1 MDTPAR
7 TIERLFT
14 LAAVGSA
21 FGAGFLLLEASTCND
36 TVVAGSGN
44 LDIATA
50 CLEPVSVNI
59 GRALLG
65 LAAILGILVTQA
77 WFARSSNQRTWLSR
91 IFDDRTEAEVRLDA
105 EDASDDVE
113 DMGEGWAKLEERM
126 LASRVEEE

>member
-21 FGAGFLLLEASTCND
+21 FGAGFLLLESSNCND
-36 TVVAGSGN
+36 SLDVAITCAESSSVDVGRV
-44 LDIATA
+44 LLAIA
-50 CLEPVSVNI
+50 
-59 GRALLG
+59 ALLG
-65 LAAILGILVTQA
+65 LVVTQA
-77 WFARSSNQRTWLSR
+77 WFARSSNRSSWVSM
-91 IFDDRTEAEVRLDA
+91 IFDDRTEEEVRLDA
-105 EDASDDVE
+105 DSITDDVE

>member
-36 TVVAGSGN
+36 TVEWSSDN
-44 LDIATA
+44 LDVAAA
-50 CLEPVSVNI
+50 CLEPVSINI

-91 IFDDRTEAEVRLDA
+91 IFDDRTETEVRLDA

>member
-36 TVVAGSGN
+36 TVEWSSDN
-44 LDIATA
+44 LDVAAA
-50 CLEPVSVNI
+50 CLEPVSINI

-77 WFARSSNQRTWLSR
+77 WLRAHQIKEHGFPEF
-91 IFDDRTEAEVRLDA
+91 FDDRTETEMRLDA

>member
-44 LDIATA
+44 LDIAA
-50 CLEPVSVNI
+50 CLEPVSVII

-91 IFDDRTEAEVRLDA
+91 IFDDRTETEVRLDA

>member
-21 FGAGFLLLEASTCND
+21 FGAGVLLLEASTCND

-44 LDIATA
+44 LDSAA
-50 CLEPVSVNI
+50 CLEPVSVII

-91 IFDDRTEAEVRLDA
+91 IFDDRTQTEVRLDA